1 MNNKYSMDEQ
11 LTWPE
16 NWEGKRASEAKY
28 FIQRIV
34 KPVVCWVLCVGVVS
48 VPSAMWLMGV

>member
-1 MNNKYSMDEQ
+1 MINKYSMAEQ

-16 NWEGKRASEAKY
+16 NWEDKRASEARY

-34 KPVVCWVLCVGVVS
+34 KPAVCFMFCVGVVS